1 TEAGGRIMQLK
12 KGDQIKIKNIS
23 ANAYFQKWLV
33 VEGIVVAITMFEDGS
48 FDIWELPEISR
59 FVSVS

>member
-1 TEAGGRIMQLK
+1 MQLK